1 MQKIISLTH
10 ARVDIDSRA
19 RRCCCKVR
27 EKGSRGR
34 RKQACMV
41 TFSGFPNPRRGHSPG
56 SVTHHAR
63 VAYAGSRRLRVRAR
77 RPPFCGTSSAEEF
90 MDVLEAS
97 MDASKVGARPPAA
110 GHRQVVYRGRVGE

>member
-41 TFSGFPNPRRGHSPG
+41 TFSGFPNPRRGHSPS

-63 VAYAGSRRLRVRAR
+63 VAYAGSLRLRMCAR
-77 RPPFCGTSSAEEF
+77 RPPSCGTSSAEEF

-110 GHRQVVYRGRVGE
+110 GHGQVVCRGRVGE